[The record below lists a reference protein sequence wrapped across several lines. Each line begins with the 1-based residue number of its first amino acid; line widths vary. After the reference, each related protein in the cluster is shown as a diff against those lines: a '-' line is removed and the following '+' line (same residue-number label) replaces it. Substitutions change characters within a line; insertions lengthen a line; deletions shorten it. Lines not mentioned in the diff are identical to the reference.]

1 VNPVAYIAVFSAI
14 LLPAILYFSVAYRE
28 RKNVLNIRDF
38 FPLKRSI
45 STGEYRSTTVAAGM
59 SLATVIIA
67 FINLAPALGITLFVS
82 VITYSLSF
90 VLLYFCADRIMKANP
105 QNDTIQAYL
114 GKSYRSSN
122 VKNIA
127 LIFSLIGYVSIFSME
142 LLVGVTI
149 LEPFLGAGTMI
160 FALVYLVFI
169 IVYTLMS
176 GYRAVIATDKWQL
189 RFILVSLASLLVL
202 AIVETQQAPAVDV
215 LSTFS
220 SVTTSW
226 VPAWAFII
234 GIAVINLPSPISDA
248 GTWQRLCSTKD
259 SQSAKRGLI
268 QISRFFAIL
277 WAFIVIFAC
286 YYWRVAAATG
296 FDPTQE
302 TLMTHIMRTFA
313 TSGPIFI
320 VLLFLFVLGLFS
332 AMISTADS
340 LLIVV
345 GQFFSIDI
353 LKLDP
358 EDANP
363 QRVMQKARFS
373 TAVIAVVSFVIFAI
387 LRFLQFDVVQL
398 VFAIYG
404 AQLAMF
410 PSVFFSLF
418 FSNRFNL
425 RKARYAA
432 SSSIFTGFL
441 GGWASAL
448 YGRFSGASN
457 WLFNAP
463 ATALVVS
470 FIVFVLLASPTLLAP
485 NKEE

>member
-1 VNPVAYIAVFSAI
+1 MKSIAYIAVFSAI
-14 LLPAILYFSVAYRE
+14 LLPATLYFSVAYRE
-28 RKNVLNIRDF
+28 RKNILNIRDF

-82 VITYSLSF
+82 VVTYSLSF
-90 VLLYFCADRIMKANP
+90 LLLYFCAGRIMRANP

-114 GKSYRSSN
+114 GKTYGSSS

-127 LIFSLIGYVSIFSME
+127 LIFSLIGYISIFSME
-142 LLVGVTI
+142 LLVGVTV
-149 LEPFLGAGTMI
+149 LEPFLGSGT
-160 FALVYLVFI
+160 FLFSLVYLVFT

-189 RFILVSLASLLVL
+189 RFILVSIASLLVL
-202 AIVETQQAPAVDV
+202 AIVETQQAPAVDFV
-215 LSTFS
+215 STFS
-220 SVTTSW
+220 SVATSW

-234 GIAVINLPSPISDA
+234 GIAVINLPAPISDA

-259 SQSAKRGLI
+259 IQSAKRGLI
-268 QISRFFAIL
+268 QVSRFFAVL
-277 WAFIVIFAC
+277 WAVIVILAC
-286 YYWRVAAATG
+286 YYGRVAAATG

-302 TLMTHIMRTFA
+302 TLMAHIMRTFA
-313 TSGPIFI
+313 TSGPGFI

-353 LKLDP
+353 LKLNP
-358 EDANP
+358 EDSEP
-363 QRVMQKARFS
+363 QRVMQKARLS
-373 TAVIAVVSFVIFAI
+373 TAAIAVISFIIFTI
-387 LRFLQFDVVQL
+387 LRFLKFDVVQL

-418 FSNRFNL
+418 FNKKINL
-425 RKARYAA
+425 KKVRHAA
-432 SSSIFTGFL
+432 SASILSGFI
-441 GGWASAL
+441 GGWSSAL
-448 YGRFSGASN
+448 YGRFSGDSN

-463 ATALVVS
+463 ATALSVS
-470 FIVFVLLASPTLLAP
+470 ILIFIMLSISSLLKSKAG
-485 NKEE
+485 K

>member
-1 VNPVAYIAVFSAI
+1 MNLGAYIAVFSAI

-28 RKNVLNIRDF
+28 RRNVLNIRDF

-90 VLLYFCADRIMKANP
+90 VLLYFCADRIMRANP

-114 GKSYRSSN
+114 GKSYGSYS

-127 LIFSLIGYVSIFSME
+127 LIFSLIGYISIFSME
-142 LLVGVTI
+142 LLVGVTV
-149 LEPFLGAGTMI
+149 LEPFLGAGT
-160 FALVYLVFI
+160 FVFSLVYLIFI
-169 IVYTLMS
+169 IIYTLMS

-189 RFILVSLASLLVL
+189 RFILVSIASLLVL

-220 SVTTSW
+220 SVATSW

-234 GIAVINLPSPISDA
+234 GIAVINLPAPISDA
-248 GTWQRLCSTKD
+248 GTWQRLCSTTD

-277 WAFIVIFAC
+277 WAIIVIFAC
-286 YYWRVAAATG
+286 YYGRIAAATG

-302 TLMTHIMRTFA
+302 TLMTHIMRIFA
-313 TSGPIFI
+313 TSGPGFI
-320 VLLFLFVLGLFS
+320 ILLFFFVLGLFS

-353 LKLDP
+353 LKLNP
-358 EDANP
+358 EDTEP
-363 QRVMQKARFS
+363 QRMMQKARIS
-373 TAVIAVVSFVIFAI
+373 TAAIAIISFVIFTI
-387 LRFLQFDVVQL
+387 LKFLQFDVVQL

-418 FSNRFNL
+418 FSERFNL
-425 RKARYAA
+425 RKVRYAA
-432 SSSIFTGFL
+432 SSSIFSGFI

-448 YGRFSGASN
+448 YGRFSGDSN

-463 ATALVVS
+463 ATALVASLVV
-470 FIVFVLLASPTLLAP
+470 FILLASPELISP
-485 NKEE
+485 KREE